1 MSWNLMAKSRQ
12 DGEVVED
19 ERDRQLMLVMRNSR
33 AGALY
38 LWCGDL
44 NVFAK
49 SIPACFNV
57 LSGWRARHMLSG

>member
-19 ERDRQLMLVMRNSR
+19 ARDRELMLVMRNSR
-33 AGALY
+33 AVALY
-38 LWCGDL
+38 LWYWDDMM
-44 NVFAK
+44 FAS

-57 LSGWRARHMLSG
+57 LSG